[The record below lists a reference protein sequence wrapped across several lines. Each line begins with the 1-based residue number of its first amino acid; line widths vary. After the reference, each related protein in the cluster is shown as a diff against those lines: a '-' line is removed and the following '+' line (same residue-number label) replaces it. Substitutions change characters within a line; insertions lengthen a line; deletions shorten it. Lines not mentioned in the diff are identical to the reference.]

1 MKIVLDTNVLL
12 ISVSD
17 RSPVHWVFKRFLDG
31 EYTLCVTSDILLE
44 YEEILTRHMGAA
56 VSDFVLQAIEN
67 AVNTE
72 WVTKFFHWNLI
83 IADPDDNKFV
93 DCAIACQAKFIVT
106 EDKHFQVLKQVD
118 FPKVEVV
125 SVEQFKAEI
134 GQIS

>member
-12 ISVSD
+12 VSVSD

-56 VSDFVLQAIEN
+56 VAEFVMQAIEN

-83 IADPDDNKFV
+83 TTDPDDNKLCGLCHRLPSQV
-93 DCAIACQAKFIVT
+93 HRDRRQAFSGAQT
-106 EDKHFQVLKQVD
+106 
-118 FPKVEVV
+118 
-125 SVEQFKAEI
+125 
-134 GQIS
+134 G

>member
-1 MKIVLDTNVLL
+1 LKIVLDTNVLL

-31 EYTLCVTSDILLE
+31 EFTLCVTSDILLE
-44 YEEILTRHMGAA
+44 YEEILTRHMGSA
-56 VSDFVLQAIEN
+56 VADFVLQAIEN

-83 IADPDDNKFV
+83 TADPDDNKFV

-106 EDKHFQVLKQVD
+106 EDRHFQVLKQVD

-125 SVEQFKAEI
+125 SVEQFKTEI
-134 GQIS
+134 EHSS